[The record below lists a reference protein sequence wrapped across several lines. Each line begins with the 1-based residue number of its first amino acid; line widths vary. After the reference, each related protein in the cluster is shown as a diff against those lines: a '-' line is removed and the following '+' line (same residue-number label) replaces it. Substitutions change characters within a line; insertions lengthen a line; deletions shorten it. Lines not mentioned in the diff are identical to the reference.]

1 MAQKT
6 PGVYIEEIS
15 KFPPS
20 VAEVE
25 TAVPAFIGYTEKA
38 EWNGENLHNVPSKIM
53 SLLEYERRF
62 GGEQALGTVKVTVNP
77 DNNYAVEGVD
87 LGKRYYMYEAL
98 KLFFDNGGGKC
109 YIVSV
114 GLYKDNKIASG
125 DENKTDDSAP
135 GLRVG
140 LKRLEKYD
148 EPTIILFPDAVALD
162 MAELFGLQQL
172 ALSQCA
178 RLQDRVGLFDL
189 PEAAGWDKAVGGFR
203 DSIGTNNLKYGAA
216 YTPWLRSS
224 YARDVDFGLFANSVQ
239 QKDGTKVALEKVSGD
254 SAQNELVRTAQQ
266 AADDASKIEAVV
278 AGLRGGEAT
287 VRDRYLKL
295 KRDVAAG
302 ADDDAK
308 LVGFQTLVAGLHQ
321 AILGLANGWGT
332 AFSKSPLRN
341 DLLSYGSQTLGKA
354 VEALI
359 GLEKTTDFRKLSGE
373 ANAAAI
379 DTLYH
384 PVDALG
390 WLGNKAPN
398 VPRTAADV
406 PVGSFGF
413 AGEADVSKQID
424 LALRELDKS
433 VLGSEKSLLRF
444 VDQMQGAAAARKRTA
459 RDALYERHPIVRSI
473 VEAIKRKL
481 AEVPPSGAVAG
492 VYASVDR
499 TRGVW
504 KAPANVSLASVL
516 EPMEQIDFFEQEDLN
531 VDVTGG
537 KSINAIRTFTG
548 LGTLVWGARTLAGN
562 DNEWRYV
569 PVRRFFNMVEESVK
583 KSTNWAVFE
592 PNDANL
598 WTKVKG
604 MIENYLIQKWR
615 EGALQGATPDKAF
628 YVKIGLGETMIAQD
642 ILEGRLV
649 VEIGMAVVRPA
660 EFIILKFSHKMP
672 EA

>member
-1 MAQKT
+1 MAYKT

-38 EWNGENLHNVPSKIM
+38 EWNGENLHNVPTKIM
-53 SLLEYERRF
+53 SLLEYEKRF
-62 GGEQALGTVKVTVNP
+62 GGGQQLKTATVTVNP
-77 DNNYAVEGVD
+77 DNNYSVESVD
-87 LGKRYYMYEAL
+87 LGARYYMYEAL

-114 GLYKDNKIASG
+114 GLYQDGKIASG
-125 DENKTDDSAP
+125 DENKVDDTAP

-162 MAELFGLQQL
+162 AAELFGLQQQAL
-172 ALSQCA
+172 AQCA

-189 PEAAGWDKAVGGFR
+189 PEAGGWDKAVGGFR
-203 DSIGTNNLKYGAA
+203 DNIGINDLKYGAA

-224 YARDVDFGLFANSVQ
+224 YAHDVDFSVF
-239 QKDGTKVALEKVSGD
+239 KDSVEKKDKTKLALEKVSD
-254 SAQNELVRTAQQ
+254 DPTLNEVVRAAQQ
-266 AADDASKIEAVV
+266 ALNDEKTIKDAVDTVLQGEPS
-278 AGLRGGEAT
+278 LR
-287 VRDRYLKL
+287 DLYLKL
-295 KRDVAAG
+295 KQAVATG

-308 LVGFQTLVAGLHQ
+308 LDSFRVLLTGLHKVV
-321 AILGLANGWGT
+321 LRLAGQWAT
-332 AFSKSPLRN
+332 AFTNLPIRN
-341 DLLSYGSQTLGKA
+341 DLVSYGSSTLGRA
-354 VEALI
+354 VETLI
-359 GLEKTTDFRKLSGE
+359 ALEKSTDFRKLSE
-373 ANAAAI
+373 AADVAAVEA
-379 DTLYH
+379 TYQS
-384 PVDALG
+384 VDGKG
-390 WLGNKAPN
+390 WLGKKADGTARGVADITVNKF
-398 VPRTAADV
+398 
-406 PVGSFGF
+406 SFD
-413 AGEADVSKQID
+413 GEDSMPKRLD
-424 LALRELDKS
+424 LALRELDKI
-433 VLGSEKSLLRF
+433 VLGAGTSLIGF
-444 VDQMQGAAAARKRTA
+444 VEQMVKAGAARKRTA
-459 RDALYERHPIVRSI
+459 QSALYERHTIVRNI
-473 VEAIKRKL
+473 VAAIKSKL

-516 EPMEQIDFFEQEDLN
+516 EPIQKIDFYEQEDLN
-531 VDVTGG
+531 VDVTAG

-592 PNDANL
+592 PNDPNL

-615 EGALQGATPDKAF
+615 EGALQGATPEKAF
-628 YVKIGLGETMIAQD
+628 YVKIGLGETMVAQD
-642 ILEGRLV
+642 ILEGRLI

-660 EFIILKFSHKMP
+660 EFIILKFSHKP